1 MKDHKRALIFL
12 IGVLGFLAAPLSAL
26 AQSPAKQ
33 PAPPTLKSATHR
45 PLTVTCRPC
54 LGGSSPTRAT
64 VTNMRLL

>member
-33 PAPPTLKSATHR
+33 PAPPTLKTR
-45 PLTVTCRPC
+45 PIPRTPDGKPDFT
-54 LGGSSPTRAT
+54 GFWA
-64 VTNMRLL
+64 